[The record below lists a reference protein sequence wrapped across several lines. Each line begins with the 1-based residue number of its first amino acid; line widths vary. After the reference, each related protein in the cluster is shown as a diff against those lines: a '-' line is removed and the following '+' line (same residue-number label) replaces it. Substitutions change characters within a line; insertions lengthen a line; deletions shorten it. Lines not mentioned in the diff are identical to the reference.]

1 MKKIPYLAFWIY
13 LVCAFTIPFVI
24 VSVLDN
30 YGYAGTGEGYA
41 YDVGSLMGY
50 SFLIGGII
58 LGLYYAIKSTMKKQK
73 EKTKSLGTN
82 SN

>member
-1 MKKIPYLAFWIY
+1 MRIPYLAFWIY
-13 LVCAFTIPFVI
+13 LASALTIPFPF
-24 VSVLDN
+24 VLILDS
-30 YGYAGTGEGYA
+30 YGYAGTGRGFA

-58 LGLYYAIKSTMKKQK
+58 LGLYYAIKSTMKKQT

-82 SN
+82 SK